1 MNKKNKN
8 KIKLPFNEELI
19 NKMIDDKQIGAK
31 VINSSGFINL
41 MKKILIYKNNGNNI
55 DNFNDKIK
63 YVKASESKK
72 YYDSIK
78 KK

>member
-1 MNKKNKN
+1 MNKN
-8 KIKLPFNEELI
+8 KIKLPFNEDLI
-19 NKMIDDKQIGAK
+19 NKTMEDEQIGAK
-31 VINSSGFINL
+31 VINSKGFINL

-55 DNFNDKIK
+55 NNINNKIK

-72 YYDSIK
+72 YYDSLK